1 MKLAIQNKTRP
12 KGQVTLPPSKSE
24 AIRAALLL
32 ALSGGAPEK
41 AVAGYPAPF
50 CGDIVNALAAACDLS
65 EVYAGES
72 AALLRFVIPIQAAL
86 FGRISVR
93 ADARLLERGL
103 KEAEECLGMSLAP
116 DENGLIR
123 TEAHLTASRFEI
135 DCSRSSQFLSGLL
148 MALPLL
154 DRECEIVIKNG
165 LVSKPYAE
173 MTLRFVRLF
182 GGRIEET
189 ETGFVTYPSRYT
201 APESIPVKGDRSYA
215 AVFEVMDL
223 FGGEVMTLG
232 ERDELQPD
240 QGFLTVSSL
249 PEIDV
254 TGCPDLLP
262 LLAVTACGRAGETVI
277 FGTARLSSKESDRP
291 KAVEALINS
300 LGGRA
305 EAMDN
310 RLVVHGSGYLEGGS
324 CSSFGDHRI
333 AFAAAAAALI
343 SKSPV
348 TVENA
353 ECVVKS
359 APRFWEDLKKLG
371 MEISEA
377 E

>member
-1 MKLAIQNKTRP
+1 MRIRIENGIMP
-12 KGQVTLPPSKSE
+12 KGVVKLPPSKSE

-32 ALSGGAPEK
+32 GLSGEDPRR
-41 AVAGYPAPF
+41 AVEGFDAPF
-50 CGDIVNALAAACDLS
+50 CADLNCALLAAEKLDSAF
-65 EVYAGES
+65 VGES
-72 AALLRFVIPIQAAL
+72 AALMRMLIPVQAAL
-86 FGRISVR
+86 FGRVSVL
-93 ADARLLERGL
+93 ADEALLKRGFG
-103 KEAEECLGMSLAP
+103 EIEDCLGMSLAP

-123 TEAHLTASRFEI
+123 TEAHLTASRFVI
-135 DCSRSSQFLSGLL
+135 DCSRTSQFLSGLL

-215 AVFEVMDL
+215 AVFETMNL

-254 TGCPDLLP
+254 TDCPDLLP
-262 LLAVTACGRAGETVI
+262 LLAVTACGRAGETAI
-277 FGTARLSSKESDRP
+277 FGTGRLSSKESDRP
-291 KAVEALINS
+291 KTVEKLIRDLGGSAEAL
-300 LGGRA
+300 
-305 EAMDN
+305 DN